1 MLIIYTFIKVTLF
14 NIMKTFYC
22 ILVGLFFS
30 VVKLLASPQ
39 AKLIDMNNA
48 ELLIA
53 LDNVLTK
60 QELYE
65 SQKKTR
71 LNRLKDELRL
81 ATDDELRYWTARNL
95 YNEYKNYDSD
105 SALCY
110 VNLSIDYAKKVGRK
124 KWIDE
129 MNIFRSYIYSATGL
143 LEEAKKTIYKVNPD
157 SLDRNMYFQ
166 YNEQLLFL
174 YTHRDQ
180 YLGLNSK
187 ENPYTTKSME
197 LLENLV
203 QHLPETDPL
212 YVWFRGW
219 YSLSNEEKA
228 KDAIVD
234 ILSIVNESK
243 FESVNDA
250 KNSWILSRL
259 YEKIGDN
266 ENKLRFLILSA
277 IADVKTHN
285 KEIASLEEVAN
296 IMYRQ
301 NDLKRANEY
310 ISYCLKCANEYKS
323 RIRVGRLADLQH
335 KITAAY
341 QHETEEQKKDIQIY
355 FFALIIIVMLLLCIL
370 VFSFRQNRELRLNK
384 VALNDANAK
393 LSFQV
398 DEQKNLQEQ
407 LREMNNKLVQANEK
421 LKGMYSD
428 IKKGTIE
435 LSETNYT
442 KERYIAD
449 IFAICSNYINKLDEF
464 RRNIYR
470 MLVAHRY
477 DELKELTKNPELS
490 NPEIEELYQNFD
502 KIFLGI
508 YPDFV
513 KDFNALLRPEEQ
525 ITLKKADRLNT
536 ELRIYALVRLGLN
549 DSTKIAQFLHCSVR
563 TVYNT
568 RQRIRNKAI
577 VSKDNFANVVKS
589 LGKIAY

>member
-1 MLIIYTFIKVTLF
+1 MELTLF
-14 NIMKTFYC
+14 NIMKTLCY
-22 ILVGLFFS
+22 ILIGVFLS
-30 VVKLLASPQ
+30 VAELLASPQ
-39 AKLIDMNNA
+39 TELIDMNNA

-53 LDNVLTK
+53 LDNVLAQK
-60 QELYE
+60 EFFE
-65 SQKKTR
+65 NQKKAR
-71 LNRLKDELRL
+71 LNRLKDELMS

-95 YNEYKNYDSD
+95 YNEYKTYDSD
-105 SALCY
+105 SALYY
-110 VNLSIDYAKKVGRK
+110 VNLSLDFAKKVNRK

-143 LEEAKKTIYKVNPD
+143 LEEAKKSIYEVNPD
-157 SLDRNMYFQ
+157 SLDRNIYLQ

-187 ENPYTTKSME
+187 DNPYTVKSMQ

-203 QHLPETDPL
+203 QDLPKTDPL

-384 VALNDANAK
+384 VALNDANVK

-421 LKGMYSD
+421 LKDMYSNV
-428 IKKGTIE
+428 KKDTIE

-513 KDFNALLRPEEQ
+513 KDFNTLLRPEEQ
-525 ITLKKADRLNT
+525 IVLKKADKLNT

-577 VSKDNFANVVKS
+577 VPKDDFANIVKS
-589 LGKIAY
+589 LGRFVY